1 MEMTLGQLNGF
12 LAATV
17 RADLDAMAR
26 HALAMRAAQSN
37 EDTWKA
43 KMKEWTRGE

>member
-17 RADLDAMAR
+17 RADIEATA
-26 HALAMRAAQSN
+26 RAAIAVRTARSD
-37 EDTWKA
+37 EKTWKA
-43 KMKEWTRGE
+43 KMKEWTGGE